1 MMHGQKNIK
10 LSLGRRKRE
19 LDGNIKM
26 DLQGEEWVYMDLID
40 LVVDIDG
47 LMNAVMNLRVS

>member
-47 LMNAVMNLRVS
+47 LMNAVMKLRFT

>member
-26 DLQGEEWVYMDLID
+26 DLQGEGWVYMDLID

-47 LMNAVMNLRVS
+47 LMNAVMKLRFT